1 VTSPEKKKELVQV
14 AAEKAKRVLV
24 LGKKDGQRTEGD
36 NTSLNTDMNRS
47 MPPMHVENQDVLI
60 GGNEHA
66 VGKEEA
72 RKKGTST
79 QRARGNEGGDKQV
92 KESRSKRSPLET
104 CDDGEESGA
113 KEQES
118 GTRSNKRAKIAG
130 LADQPCKPQ

>member
-1 VTSPEKKKELVQV
+1 
-14 AAEKAKRVLV
+14 
-24 LGKKDGQRTEGD
+24 
-36 NTSLNTDMNRS
+36 
-47 MPPMHVENQDVLI
+47 
-60 GGNEHA
+60 

-72 RKKGTST
+72 RKKGTFKRT

-113 KEQES
+113 KEQEL
-118 GTRSNKRAKIAG
+118 GTRSNKRAKIAV